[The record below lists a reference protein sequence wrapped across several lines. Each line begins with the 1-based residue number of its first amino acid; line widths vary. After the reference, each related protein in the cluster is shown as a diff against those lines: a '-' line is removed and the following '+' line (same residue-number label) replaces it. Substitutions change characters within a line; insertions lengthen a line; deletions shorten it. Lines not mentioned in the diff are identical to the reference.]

1 MQKLNLYDAKT
12 NLSKLVANVAATGE
26 EYIIARNGEPMAKI
40 VPLTP
45 TERSPRIGFMKGKG
59 KINVPAN
66 FNDLHSDKIEELFYG
81 NDE

>member
-12 NLSKLVANVAATGE
+12 NLSKLIANVAATGE
-26 EYIIARNGEPMAKI
+26 TYIIARNGQPMAKI

-45 TERSPRIGFMKGKG
+45 SEKTTRVGFMKGKG

-66 FNDLHSDKIEELFYG
+66 FNDLHAKTIEELFCG
-81 NDE
+81 KE

>member
-45 TERSPRIGFMKGKG
+45 GEKSPRIGFMKGKG
-59 KINVPAN
+59 KISVPAN
-66 FNDLHSDKIEELFYG
+66 FNELHSDKIEELFYG
-81 NDE
+81 NNK

>member
-26 EYIIARNGEPMAKI
+26 EYIIARNGQPMAKI

-45 TERSPRIGFMKGKG
+45 TEKTPRIGFMKGKG
-59 KINVPAN
+59 KITVPDD
-66 FNDLHSDKIEELFYG
+66 FNELHSDKIEKLFYG